1 MATQDGRAAE
11 PARRTWWHNAA
22 MRVGAAVAAGWEL
35 YERVHRPAEHDPDVL
50 RSVRTER
57 LARILRIA
65 AERGSAAT
73 RAALTG
79 ADLERDPF
87 GALDRLPVLHRGDI
101 VEDPDALRT
110 GLVDPVD
117 VLRLRTSGTTGPPLV
132 IEYDESRLTESVAA
146 HLRLWRAYGVEP
158 GARVLRISC
167 DRRHPLVHLD
177 SQPALG
183 LATVLRVNV
192 GKLDDGNADH
202 LRWLCEQFAPAVLWG
217 QPLELLVAA
226 REARAGR
233 FAAPGPTLV
242 MSHGD
247 TLDPRTR
254 VTVQDTFGAPL
265 RDVLGMQEFGRIA
278 WECPQQAGIYHVE
291 DERVLTETAPDGSVL
306 LTNLTNTAML
316 LLRYRPED
324 QAELLGPG
332 CPCGRALSRLT
343 GIQGRR
349 QRGFLVD
356 RHGRPLG
363 VEPVHGYLDSLPAR
377 RWQVR
382 QSEPGRLEVIL
393 VPGDEELPPTAGIAA
408 RLGELVDL
416 YEVDVRTGDLESV
429 MTDRAKAPQFQLYAT
444 QAHLAGP
451 DPDHPVTAAG

>member
-1 MATQDGRAAE
+1 MATQDGRAAA
-11 PARRTWWHNAA
+11 PGRRTWWHNPT
-22 MRVGAAVAAGWEL
+22 MRAGAAVAAGWEL
-35 YERVHRPAEHDPDVL
+35 YESVYRPAEHDAEVL

-65 AERGSAAT
+65 TERGAPAT
-73 RAALTG
+73 RAALAG
-79 ADLERDPF
+79 ADLEGDPF
-87 GALDRLPVLHRGDI
+87 GALRRLPVLHRDDI
-101 VEDPDALRT
+101 VEDPESLRT

-132 IEYDESRLTESVAA
+132 IEYDESRLTESIAA
-146 HLRLWRAYGVEP
+146 HLRLWRAYGIEP
-158 GARVLRISC
+158 GARVLRVSC

-183 LATVLRVNV
+183 LAQVLRVNIA
-192 GKLDDGNADH
+192 KLDDGNADRI
-202 LRWLCEQFAPAVLWG
+202 RWLCEQFAPAVLWG
-217 QPLELLVAA
+217 QPLELLVAV

-233 FAAPGPTLV
+233 FAALDPALL

-278 WECPQQAGIYHVE
+278 WECPQQAGTYHVE
-291 DERVLTETAPDGSVL
+291 DERVVAETAPDGSVL

-324 QAELLGPG
+324 QAELRGPG

-356 RHGRPLG
+356 RHGRPHG
-363 VEPVHGYLDSLPAR
+363 VGPVHHYLDSLPAQ

-382 QSEPGRLEVIL
+382 QSEPGRLEVVV
-393 VPGDEELPPTAGIAA
+393 VPGDQELPPTARIAA
-408 RLGELVDL
+408 ALGRMIELD
-416 YEVDVRTGDLESV
+416 EVAVRTGELESV
-429 MTDRAKAPQFQLYAT
+429 MTDRAKAPQFQLHAT
-444 QAHLAGP
+444 PAR
-451 DPDHPVTAAG
+451 AAAFPRGREGS